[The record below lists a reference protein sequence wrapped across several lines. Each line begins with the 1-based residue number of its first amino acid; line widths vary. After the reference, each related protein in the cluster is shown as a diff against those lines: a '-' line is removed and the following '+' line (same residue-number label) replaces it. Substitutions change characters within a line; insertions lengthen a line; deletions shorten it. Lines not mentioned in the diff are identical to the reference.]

1 MRSYDTVTDAL
12 KDLKQRG
19 FTIDFNIAFD
29 KIICSKNQIRLVP
42 EEFEIVEVYR
52 FEGDSD
58 PGDENVVYAIES
70 KDDRPDE
77 PEGRGKV
84 KGVVMSA
91 YGTYA
96 ESVSNEML
104 LKLSMHK

>member
-12 KDLKQRG
+12 TDLKKRG
-19 FTIDFNIAFD
+19 FTVDFNIAFD
-29 KIICSKNQIRLVP
+29 KIMCSKKEIQLVP

-52 FEGDSD
+52 FEGDTD

-70 KDDRPDE
+70 KD
-77 PEGRGKV
+77 GKV
-84 KGVVMSA
+84 KGAITSA

-96 ESVSNEML
+96 EAISNEML
-104 LKLSMHK
+104 QKLSMHK